1 METIL
6 LILTESV
13 AGAFCGYLLA
23 NAIRK
28 WIR

>member
-1 METIL
+1 METFL
-6 LILTESV
+6 LILVESI

-23 NAIRK
+23 SAIRK